1 MINPKLLKLYEATRA
16 NLAGMQQFKSQVIDI
31 PYDAPAVLIKF
42 TIYGDLDSADPD
54 KNCIVTKVPA
64 PVNDKSLEW
73 VIPGIAVG
81 VIRDNWYLDV
91 YIVDKKWI
99 KEIKHN
105 YNEEI
110 DMWYQLCN
118 AAIDY
123 LQKRGYPV
131 DNDELDEATRAN
143 LPAMQQFKS
152 KIIDMP
158 WGAPALELIY
168 DKKGKF
174 VGATDIDCA
183 LTKVPDN
190 TEYIQ
195 NVPLYWV
202 IPNVAVATPPGHL
215 VFPFQHSLRLF
226 IVNEEWIKEI
236 KQFLLRKG
244 SAQTYVNQKAVNMWH
259 DLNVAINKF
268 LVKHRNNTLTEATR
282 GNLQGMQQFVSTQVA
297 SGEMDYNTLTPVQR
311 EQFFAHYGVDYNWIM
326 DSLKNRP
333 EAVAAGAI
341 GISYAKILRGMKPS
355 ALLAY
360 RLIQDLG
367 VGRTFGLKSFKSDG
381 KFKYFAVG
389 IEDAV
394 EHKVLSTVTQENLRR
409 LMDFGFDFGTVY
421 VTLMYDPSI
430 NRGFYNRPR
439 YSFYLPGT
447 YQGIPVLYGRIETA
461 SELAGQTKLYGPRS
475 SCNVTSLIMEINI
488 FNAGRSRY
496 VNSQGKMED
505 WFNYIGLPSPFD
517 KNIHTAMEEA
527 TRTNLHG
534 MKWYMDGKD
543 KEKVVQE
550 AMFEMCKK
558 YGFKSKDEH
567 YMPPIWLM
575 IGSLL
580 QQFDPEHTPL
590 YGGAWPGL
598 FDNIDTNLVYKNFL
612 NAIKYQCDK
621 ISKQQNRVVV
631 SLDEIVSI
639 CEGTYKF

>member
-16 NLAGMQQFKSQVIDI
+16 NLAGMQNFKSEVIDI

-42 TIYGDLDSADPD
+42 TIYGDLDNADPD

-64 PVNDKSLEW
+64 PVNDKPIEW

-81 VIRDNWYLDV
+81 VIRDNWYLCV

-131 DNDELDEATRAN
+131 DNDELDEATR
-143 LPAMQQFKS
+143 
-152 KIIDMP
+152 
-158 WGAPALELIY
+158 
-168 DKKGKF
+168 
-174 VGATDIDCA
+174 
-183 LTKVPDN
+183 
-190 TEYIQ
+190 
-195 NVPLYWV
+195 
-202 IPNVAVATPPGHL
+202 
-215 VFPFQHSLRLF
+215 
-226 IVNEEWIKEI
+226 
-236 KQFLLRKG
+236 
-244 SAQTYVNQKAVNMWH
+244 
-259 DLNVAINKF
+259 
-268 LVKHRNNTLTEATR
+268 
-282 GNLQGMQQFVSTQVA
+282 GNLQGMQKFVSAQVA

-311 EQFFAHYGVDYNWIM
+311 EQFFTHYGVDYNWIM

-333 EAVAAGAI
+333 EVVAVGAI

-367 VGRTFGLKSFKSDG
+367 VGKTFGLKSFKSDG
-381 KFKYFAVG
+381 KFKYFAIG
-389 IEDAV
+389 IEDAI
-394 EHKVLSTVTQENLRR
+394 EHKVLSTVTQKNLRL

-421 VTLMYDPSI
+421 VTLMYDPSVSQ
-430 NRGFYNRPR
+430 GFFSRPR

-447 YQGIPVLYGRIETA
+447 YQGIPVLYGRYETA
-461 SELAGQTKLYGPRS
+461 NELAGRTKLYGPRS

-517 KNIHTAMEEA
+517 RNIHTAMEEA
-527 TRTNLHG
+527 TRANLPG

-550 AMFEMCKK
+550 AMFELCKK

-598 FDNIDTNLVYKNFL
+598 FDDIDTNLVYKNFL

-631 SLDEIVSI
+631 SPEEIVSI